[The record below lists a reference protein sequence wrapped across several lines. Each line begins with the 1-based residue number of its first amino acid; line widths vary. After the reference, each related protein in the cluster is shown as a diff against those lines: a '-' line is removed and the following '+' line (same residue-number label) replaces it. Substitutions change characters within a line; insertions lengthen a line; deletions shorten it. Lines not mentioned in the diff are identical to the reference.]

1 MQFTHL
7 IRQLG
12 QVNTLNRTEIDKLV
26 KNLSK
31 FDAQPNYN
39 QMAPYKATVKDSE
52 ELRRAEQFKVLVK
65 EIDDK
70 KNRFKVSPQ
79 KQHSVDVSNSF
90 HLISLGLEEFLGPGS
105 KPHSG

>member
-7 IRQLG
+7 IKQLG
-12 QVNTLNRTEIDKLV
+12 QVTTLNRTEIDKLV

-39 QMAPYKATVKDSE
+39 QMAPVKDSE

-90 HLISLGLEEFLGPGS
+90 H
-105 KPHSG
+105 